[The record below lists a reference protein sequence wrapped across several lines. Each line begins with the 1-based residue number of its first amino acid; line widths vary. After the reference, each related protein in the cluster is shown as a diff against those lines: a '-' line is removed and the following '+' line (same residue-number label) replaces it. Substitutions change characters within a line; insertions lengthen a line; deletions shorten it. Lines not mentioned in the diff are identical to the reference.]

1 MKRCTFLVRGINVG
15 GRNRVVMEKFCHDL
29 EKLVFKNVSSFIN
42 SGIFFFDSLMKEELL
57 LAIEEF
63 LNKSY
68 AFINVFSLFTLEE
81 YQNECKYLPKWWEND
96 LYRKD
101 VLFYTVQLDK
111 DELKRVINS
120 FDLADETLH
129 FRELGVYWGKHDK
142 TSYNQTVYHKNLLKS
157 SFYSYI
163 TIRNAR
169 TFSNIGHCLK
179 K

>member
-1 MKRCTFLVRGINVG
+1 M
-15 GRNRVVMEKFCHDL
+15 
-29 EKLVFKNVSSFIN
+29 
-42 SGIFFFDSLMKEELL
+42 
-57 LAIEEF
+57 
-63 LNKSY
+63 
-68 AFINVFSLFTLEE
+68 
-81 YQNECKYLPKWWEND
+81 
-96 LYRKD
+96 YRKD

-169 TFSNIGHCLK
+169 TFSNMFQGLVLAVEFLRRNK
-179 K
+179 DGDPGQFK

>member
-29 EKLVFKNVSSFIN
+29 EKLGFKNVSS
-42 SGIFFFDSLMKEELL
+42 
-57 LAIEEF
+57 
-63 LNKSY
+63 
-68 AFINVFSLFTLEE
+68 FINVFSLFTLEE

>member
-1 MKRCTFLVRGINVG
+1 MFLPLLIV
-15 GRNRVVMEKFCHDL
+15 E
-29 EKLVFKNVSSFIN
+29 
-42 SGIFFFDSLMKEELL
+42 IFFFDSPMMKKELL

-81 YQNECKYLPKWWEND
+81 YQNECKYLPKWQEND

-129 FRELGVYWGKHDK
+129 FGELGVYWGKHDK

>member
-1 MKRCTFLVRGINVG
+1 MFLPLLI
-15 GRNRVVMEKFCHDL
+15 
-29 EKLVFKNVSSFIN
+29 
-42 SGIFFFDSLMKEELL
+42 EELL

-81 YQNECKYLPKWWEND
+81 YQNECKYLPKWQEND

-129 FRELGVYWGKHDK
+129 FGELGVYWGK
-142 TSYNQTVYHKNLLKS
+142 TTQE
-157 SFYSYI
+157 
-163 TIRNAR
+163 R
-169 TFSNIGHCLK
+169 
-179 K
+179 

>member
-1 MKRCTFLVRGINVG
+1 M
-15 GRNRVVMEKFCHDL
+15 
-29 EKLVFKNVSSFIN
+29 
-42 SGIFFFDSLMKEELL
+42 
-57 LAIEEF
+57 
-63 LNKSY
+63 
-68 AFINVFSLFTLEE
+68 
-81 YQNECKYLPKWWEND
+81 
-96 LYRKD
+96 YRKD

-111 DELKRVINS
+111 DGLKRVINS

-169 TFSNIGHCLK
+169 TFSKIGHFLRMK
-179 K
+179 